1 MIAFFMS
8 AFIFQFIIKVS
19 AVSTLDNCIWIELY
33 IFTFFIYSVKD
44 VCLLTLKRE
53 DNCLLGTYL

>member
-19 AVSTLDNCIWIELY
+19 AVSTLDNCIWIEL
-33 IFTFFIYSVKD
+33 IFTFFIYSVEV